1 MHLCGKQALREQY
14 RRERHERSLQDSW
27 QHILGSSEFIGAN
40 NIASYLSYGDEPE
53 TSDLHSQ
60 LLGLGKK
67 LYLPRLL
74 ADNDLE
80 WASWQGNNS
89 ELRAHGKVK
98 EPTGPAISPEE
109 FAQIEI
115 FIVPALHVDR
125 DGNRLGQ
132 GGGSYDRALA
142 RSSAWKIALVHY
154 GEITSEKVPVEA
166 HDQPVN
172 AAATPDLLIR
182 FVR

>member
-1 MHLCGKQALREQY
+1 MHLSGKQALREQY
-14 RRERHERSLQDSW
+14 RRERHERFFQESW
-27 QHILGSSEFIGAN
+27 QHILVSSEFIGAN
-40 NIASYLSYGDEPE
+40 KIASYLSYGEEPE

-60 LLGLGKK
+60 LLGMGKK

-80 WASWQGNNS
+80 WVGWHGDAS
-89 ELRAHGKVK
+89 ELKVNGKIK
-98 EPTGPAISPEE
+98 EPIGPAISAEE
-109 FAQIEI
+109 FADIEI
-115 FIVPALHVDR
+115 MIVPALHVDR

-154 GEITSEKVPVEA
+154 GEITSEKVPVEV